1 MAGQPLRMP
10 QCLQQTRNPLAHNRR
25 ETWRDK
31 SDMGVCVV
39 KLAGLEEHERKKEK
53 TVVLT
58 EFYESD
64 I

>member
-1 MAGQPLRMP
+1 MP